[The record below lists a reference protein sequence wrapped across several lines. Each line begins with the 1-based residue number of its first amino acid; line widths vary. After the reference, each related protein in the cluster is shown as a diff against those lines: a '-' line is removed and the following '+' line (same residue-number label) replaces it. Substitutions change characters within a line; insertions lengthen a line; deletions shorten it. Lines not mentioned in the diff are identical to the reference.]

1 MSDIRLTFDER
12 SVRIRPNAEAS
23 GTVRKERRK
32 LLAWHG
38 DEADRSEE
46 KYYTFGQVDLNVKLT
61 CTLIQHV
68 EKETQFAGQ
77 TKLLGAG
84 MFNKFH
90 TQRFCE
96 IQYLAE

>member
-1 MSDIRLTFDER
+1 MILLACMSDIRLTFDER

-46 KYYTFGQVDLNVKLT
+46 KYYTFGQVDLKKIT
-61 CTLIQHV
+61 PTS
-68 EKETQFAGQ
+68 TRY
-77 TKLLGAG
+77 
-84 MFNKFH
+84 FNF
-90 TQRFCE
+90 
-96 IQYLAE
+96 